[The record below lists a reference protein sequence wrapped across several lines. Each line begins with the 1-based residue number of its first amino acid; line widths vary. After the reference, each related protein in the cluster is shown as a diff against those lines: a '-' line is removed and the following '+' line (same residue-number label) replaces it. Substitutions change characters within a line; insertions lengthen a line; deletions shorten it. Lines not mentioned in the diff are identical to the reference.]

1 MSALCSLL
9 SALFSLACALWDLQR
24 ARAALAD
31 VEASSKKGGG
41 LFSYIT
47 GGSQ

>member
-1 MSALCSLL
+1 LYR
-9 SALFSLACALWDLQR
+9 LQR
-24 ARAALAD
+24 ARAALAE

-47 GGSQ
+47 GSA